1 MREQRVNP
9 SVPALGKD
17 PILDM
22 VKRRL
27 VKREDEGVELGF
39 LEEWKEREKTL
50 TKHHAGASCSVATW
64 RA

>member
-1 MREQRVNP
+1 MMQMREQRVNP

-39 LEEWKEREKTL
+39 LEE
-50 TKHHAGASCSVATW
+50 
-64 RA
+64 